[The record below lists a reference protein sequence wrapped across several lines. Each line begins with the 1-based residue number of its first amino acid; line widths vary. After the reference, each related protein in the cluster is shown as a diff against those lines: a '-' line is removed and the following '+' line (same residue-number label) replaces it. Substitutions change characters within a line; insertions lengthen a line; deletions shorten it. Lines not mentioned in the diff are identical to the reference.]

1 MTQRAGAAAMGAFQ
15 TAPFY
20 LIQGQYSVM
29 GGIAD
34 PPLTPSQGGK
44 GEGGWGALPRADRR
58 EICHAGRLKTYP
70 GGAWELMVCNRPI
83 FRESG
88 WEKADGRK
96 YGKRIEVDGTEY
108 EWIQEPAAA
117 AAEAAEAAEAI
128 AEAAEGPIWEN
139 ADRAARRAAGR
150 VRELALS
157 NDFRWFVT
165 LTLDKNKVDRYDVK
179 KITRKLNVW
188 LDNQVRRRGLQ
199 YVLVAERHKDGA
211 VHFHGLINEVP
222 GLVPSGT
229 WKIPGHKK
237 PKKPRSEA
245 QRREWAALGPLGGC
259 HEVFNWDAW
268 PLGFST
274 AIKLYGDYEAA
285 VAYVCKYIRKQT
297 NDPREGK
304 IGGRWY
310 YSGGGLRG
318 PKVELLDLGLQE
330 LYSNPELY
338 RFEIPEAGLQFGIL
352 RGKTGDSETILQ
364 KPECQ
369 TGENPQAQQ
378 GPEGPRGCGVEEQKV
393 SAKGE

>member
-1 MTQRAGAAAMGAFQ
+1 
-15 TAPFY
+15 
-20 LIQGQYSVM
+20 
-29 GGIAD
+29 
-34 PPLTPSQGGK
+34 
-44 GEGGWGALPRADRR
+44 
-58 EICHAGRLKTYP
+58 
-70 GGAWELMVCNRPI
+70 MVCNRPV
-83 FRESG
+83 FREKG
-88 WEKADGRK
+88 WE
-96 YGKRIEVDGTEY
+96 EVRNDKFIPQQKKTGTDAEGGGAP
-108 EWIQEPAAA
+108 EGAEAAEAAA
-117 AAEAAEAAEAI
+117 AAAAAEAAEAI

-150 VRELALS
+150 VRDLALS

-165 LTLDKNKVDRYDVK
+165 LTLDKDKIDRYDVK

-211 VHFHGLINEVP
+211 LHFHGLINDVP

-237 PKKPRSEA
+237 PMKPRSEA
-245 QRREWAALGPLGGC
+245 QRREWAALGLLGGC

-318 PKVELLDLGLQE
+318 PTVELVDLGLQE
-330 LYSNPELY
+330 IASEAGLY
-338 RFEIPEAGLQFGIL
+338 RFQIPEAGLQFGII
-352 RGKTGDSETILQ
+352 RGNSKDTESEFTKAGL
-364 KPECQ
+364 
-369 TGENPQAQQ
+369 
-378 GPEGPRGCGVEEQKV
+378 
-393 SAKGE
+393 